1 MLIVQ
6 RLDSMS
12 HTIFSLLDNS
22 DSVPQTFA
30 KGVIT
35 EAQTFQ
41 QDCCFS
47 IVRASYAT
55 KIETA

>member
-12 HTIFSLLDNS
+12 HTIFSLLENS

-30 KGVIT
+30 KGVIA

-41 QDCCFS
+41 QD
-47 IVRASYAT
+47 
-55 KIETA
+55 TAVFRLYEQVTPQR